1 MSPHWPYITKS
12 DCSYKKYPGKQNL
25 EGYKSAYLCT
35 LKRIEEMINFLN
47 EIDPNSIVVFQGDH
61 NWEMSYFSE
70 IKYGRRNE
78 IFNLIKIDEKCN
90 MDQNINLNNVNTA
103 RLILSCITGNNP
115 GFLK

>member
-1 MSPHWPYITKS
+1 M
-12 DCSYKKYPGKQNL
+12 DFRG
-25 EGYKSAYLCT
+25 
-35 LKRIEEMINFLN
+35 
-47 EIDPNSIVVFQGDH
+47 
-61 NWEMSYFSE
+61 
-70 IKYGRRNE
+70 KYGRRNE

>member
-1 MSPHWPYITKS
+1 
-12 DCSYKKYPGKQNL
+12 
-25 EGYKSAYLCT
+25 
-35 LKRIEEMINFLN
+35 MINFLN

-115 GFLK
+115 